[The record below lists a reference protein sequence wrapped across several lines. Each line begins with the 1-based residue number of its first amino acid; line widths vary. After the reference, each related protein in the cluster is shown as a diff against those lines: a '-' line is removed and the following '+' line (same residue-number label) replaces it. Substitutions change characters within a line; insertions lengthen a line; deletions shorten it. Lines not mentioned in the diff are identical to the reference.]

1 MNELFQGAIKFYEED
16 YNNEKDFFERLREN
30 KPHTLFITCVD
41 SRIDPNRL
49 TRSKPGELF
58 VIRNIGNIVPPYD
71 PLERNVEHFLA
82 ITSAIEY
89 SIKKL
94 KVKNI
99 IICGHSNCGACTC
112 IYQPEMLQ
120 EMPYVKKWLEF
131 LEPIVESVEAMN
143 PESEHK
149 KIWLTEL
156 QNIHQQLL
164 NLLTYPFVEEK
175 FNRGELH
182 IYGWFYNILSGQI
195 LNYNFI
201 KHEFKPIVGDKI
213 FSGELQ

>member
-1 MNELFQGAIKFYEED
+1 MNSLFQGAIKFYEED
-16 YNNEKDFFERLREN
+16 YNNEKDFFEGLQEN

-58 VIRNIGNIVPPYD
+58 VIRNIGNIIPPFTE
-71 PLERNVEHFLA
+71 LHEQEHYLA

-99 IICGHSNCGACTC
+99 IVCGHSNCGACTC
-112 IYQPEMLQ
+112 IYEPSMLDS
-120 EMPYVKKWLEF
+120 MPYVRKWLEF
-131 LEPIVESVEAMN
+131 LEPTIKRIEAMGKM
-143 PESEHK
+143 SKHK

-156 QNIHQQLL
+156 QNIQQQLV
-164 NLLTYPFVEEK
+164 NLLTYPFVESK

-182 IYGWFYNILSGQI
+182 IYGWFYNIQSGQI

-201 KHEFKPIVGDKI
+201 KNEFKPIAGDNAMA
-213 FSGELQ
+213 L